1 MKKLI
6 QLLVFAA
13 LVTTLALPALAQ
25 ATSANKDVSTAASAQ
40 DDAQAKADLYKKF
53 TENLKTSPAVAYEAG
68 KEYLSKYEAKD
79 GPDDQ
84 YVKYIKKWVGNYEKI
99 ARRQQLIDQFNNKN
113 YTGVFTSAK
122 DVVADF
128 PDDVDLLYLLVQAG
142 YLSSLTGSDA
152 NNADAVMYAKKL
164 IPLVQGGKN
173 PDQKKSKDEVLGNLN
188 FAIGMFMQKSQ
199 PAEAATYFINAAQFE
214 GTSKK
219 DPQTYIY
226 IADFYEK
233 GDYAKLAKEYTDTC
247 KTPEQVSGQPC
258 VDLKAKVDLVVDH
271 IIDALA
277 RAIAYSNTSADAA
290 KYGTARTAW
299 TEAIT
304 NYYKYRNNNSDT
316 GLKEL
321 LASITNRPLP
331 KPGEAVT
338 PSLYPASA
346 PTTPATGTTTPGATT
361 GTPSTTTAPKTATP
375 ANTKTGTATTTVQ
388 PAGKTSSSKTTPKR
402 AHK

>member
-152 NNADAVMYAKKL
+152 NNAD
-164 IPLVQGGKN
+164 
-173 PDQKKSKDEVLGNLN
+173 
-188 FAIGMFMQKSQ
+188 
-199 PAEAATYFINAAQFE
+199 
-214 GTSKK
+214 
-219 DPQTYIY
+219 
-226 IADFYEK
+226 
-233 GDYAKLAKEYTDTC
+233 
-247 KTPEQVSGQPC
+247 
-258 VDLKAKVDLVVDH
+258 
-271 IIDALA
+271 
-277 RAIAYSNTSADAA
+277 
-290 KYGTARTAW
+290 
-299 TEAIT
+299 
-304 NYYKYRNNNSDT
+304 
-316 GLKEL
+316 
-321 LASITNRPLP
+321 
-331 KPGEAVT
+331 
-338 PSLYPASA
+338 PSC
-346 PTTPATGTTTPGATT
+346 
-361 GTPSTTTAPKTATP
+361 
-375 ANTKTGTATTTVQ
+375 
-388 PAGKTSSSKTTPKR
+388 TPKS
-402 AHK
+402 